1 VKDTTWMNVSLP
13 IEQRALELL
22 KEMTLEEKVGQL
34 NQRLMGFRIYEKKDN
49 QIILNQEFKDEVEKY
64 SGIGALYGLFRAD
77 PWSGRNYENGITR
90 ELVCN
95 TYNRIQKYVI
105 EHSRLRIPVLMSSE
119 SPHGHQALD
128 GYLLP
133 VNLAAGATFHPEVW
147 EEACRICGQQMK
159 EAGIH
164 LALVSMLDVL
174 RDPRWGRSEE
184 CFSEDPILCGI
195 MAHAAVSGIN
205 SAGIMTVAKH
215 MAAQGECTGGV
226 NGSAARIGEHELREI
241 HYPVIQEAIKS
252 GVAGLMA
259 AYNEIDGVYCHAN
272 KALLTELLRKE
283 NNFSGIVMAD
293 GKAID
298 QLDRMTADNVVSAAL
313 ALNSGVDMGLW
324 DEGFGKLTEA
334 FKRKL
339 ITEDVIN
346 QAVLRVLT
354 LKFESGVF
362 EHPYLDEETE
372 PKKYLYT
379 EYPQSLNVARESIIL
394 LENKNKILPLS
405 QEISGKIAVIGPN
418 ANEIYNQLGD
428 YTPEVRA
435 EVCRTV
441 YQGICEIFPH
451 SEIMMAQGCFLREKG
466 TKNMQAEALACA
478 EIANV
483 TVLVVGSSSNRFGEV
498 KFQENGA
505 AVVTDRISMDCGEGM
520 DCADLHLPEVQ
531 MELFYQLRQKAKK
544 LITIV
549 ISGRPLIL
557 EEICKV
563 SDAVLLGFY
572 PGPMG
577 GTAVAEI
584 LSGKI
589 NPSGRLPVSLPEI
602 NGQLPVYYN
611 QKASYRAMEYVD
623 CKRKTLFEFGYGLD
637 YSEYIYREEKL
648 SVDIITLQQL
658 KREGIKVT
666 FEVEN
671 TGAMK
676 GFCVPQIYIRDLQ
689 ASITRRTR
697 ELKGLKKVELD
708 VGEKKELEI
717 ELDWDKFA
725 LYDVN
730 MNYVVEPGEFKVVL
744 MDKGVVIWERK
755 LQVV

>member
-1 VKDTTWMNVSLP
+1 MNESLP
-13 IEQRALELL
+13 IEQRANELL
-22 KEMTLEEKVGQL
+22 KEMTLEEKIGQL
-34 NQRLMGFRIYEKKDN
+34 NQRLMGFRVYEKKDN
-49 QIILNQEFKDEVEKY
+49 QIILKKELKDEVEKY

-77 PWSGRNYENGITR
+77 PWSGRNYENGITS
-90 ELVCN
+90 ELVCK
-95 TYNRIQKYVI
+95 TYNQIQKYVI

-147 EEACRICGQQMK
+147 EEACRVCGQQMK

-184 CFSEDPILCGI
+184 CFSEDPFLCGV
-195 MAHAAVSGIN
+195 MAHAAVSGIT

-241 HYPVIQEAIKS
+241 HYPVVQEAIKS

-272 KALLTELLRKE
+272 KALLTELLRNE
-283 NNFSGIVMAD
+283 NKFSGIVMAD
-293 GKAID
+293 GMAID
-298 QLDRMTADNVVSAAL
+298 QLDRMTGDNVLSAAL

-324 DEGFGKLTEA
+324 DEGFGKLAEA
-334 FKRKL
+334 FRRGL
-339 ITEDVIN
+339 ISEEIID

-354 LKFESGVF
+354 LKFKSGLF
-362 EHPYLDEETE
+362 EHPYLGEGE

-394 LENKNKILPLS
+394 LENKNKILPLK
-405 QEISGKIAVIGPN
+405 EERVGKIAVIGPN

-428 YTPEVRA
+428 YTPEVRT
-435 EVCRTV
+435 ETCRTV
-441 YQGICEIFPH
+441 YQGICETFQN
-451 SEIMMAQGCFLREKG
+451 SEVMVAQGCFLRKKG
-466 TKNMQAEALACA
+466 TKEMQSEALEHA
-478 EIANV
+478 EKADV
-483 TVLVVGSSSNRFGEV
+483 TILVLGSSSNRFGEV

-531 MELFYQLRQKAKK
+531 LELFYQLRKKAKK
-544 LITIV
+544 LITVV
-549 ISGRPLIL
+549 ICGRPLIL
-557 EEICKV
+557 KEICQE

-577 GTAVAEI
+577 GIAFAEVM
-584 LSGKI
+584 SGKV
-589 NPSGRLPVSLPEI
+589 NPSGRLPVSLPER

-611 QKASYRAMEYVD
+611 HKSSYHAMNYVD
-623 CKRKTLFEFGYGLD
+623 CKRKAFFDFGYGLD
-637 YSEYIYREEKL
+637 YSDYNYSEVKL
-648 SVDIITLQQL
+648 SKNIITLEQL
-658 KREGIKVT
+658 EQDGIKVM

-671 TGAMK
+671 TGDMK
-676 GFCVPQIYIRDLQ
+676 GYSVPQIYVRDLQ
-689 ASITRRTR
+689 ASITRRVR
-697 ELKGLKKVELD
+697 ELKGFKKVELD

-717 ELDWDKFA
+717 ILDRNKFA

-730 MNYVVEPGEFKVVL
+730 MNYVVEPGDFQIIL
-744 MDKGVVIWERK
+744 MDKGCVIWERK